1 MTSLWNLFK
10 VINELKQ
17 NSIELNHKVKI
28 LEQTIIL
35 NNDNHNDNFKKA
47 INMIN
52 MKGVKG
58 KKVLEL
64 SKEFTNF

>member
-10 VINELKQ
+10 VIDELKQ
-17 NSIELNHKVKI
+17 SSIELNNKVKL

-47 INMIN
+47 INMI
-52 MKGVKG
+52 KQKPIG
-58 KKVLEL
+58 KVIEL
-64 SKEFTNF
+64 SKEFSNS

>member
-17 NSIELNHKVKI
+17 SIIELNNKVKQ

-47 INMIN
+47 INMI
-52 MKGVKG
+52 KIKPIG
-58 KKVLEL
+58 KVIEL
-64 SKEFTNF
+64 PKEFSNS

>member
-17 NSIELNHKVKI
+17 NSIELNHKVKL

>member
-10 VINELKQ
+10 VISELKQ
-17 NSIELNHKVKI
+17 SIIELNNKVKQ

-47 INMIN
+47 INMIK
-52 MKGVKG
+52 MKPTG
-58 KKVLEL
+58 KVIEL
-64 SKEFTNF
+64 PKEFSNS